1 MITGDLIL
9 LFFFLALQLFNI
21 MSLIIEI
28 KKHGMQRTGS
38 DDDGYGDEDASHRR
52 QLLSRIETNF
62 WKLETDKS
70 TRNVKG

>member
-1 MITGDLIL
+1 
-9 LFFFLALQLFNI
+9 
-21 MSLIIEI
+21 
-28 KKHGMQRTGS
+28 MQRTGS

-70 TRNVKG
+70 TRNVEG